1 MVVNKPLDKH
11 RTTMASLAT
20 EQKDASTV
28 STQSPA
34 AREIASCRSRCS
46 LALGLIRK
54 CKTQPTEMSAGSQDL
69 LAVMKVLTTAANNL
83 DMISTKFTITVDA
96 CCQQADSGAW
106 AAALCKSVD
115 NSLEGVVSS
124 GTVASACSC
133 GRHLRHDLL
142 FSLETV
148 VVCLEKQLQVAE
160 QRLSDSMD
168 SSLRN
173 QLVIQTGQVSS
184 ACKNITLLPNSNKG
198 CLKRRILKCFKQTK
212 DVLNEIEEMIND
224 SVDSPRIDEDD
235 VVVGGEAEGKDD
247 DLNFPDGVDFFDD
260 YDFSLSSKEIVTSR
274 KCFTFVTCCSDFMKS
289 VALIVGKHVSDRA
302 CSQEAVDGIDQMV
315 DAMTQFCAELNEL
328 GVCLCPPQTE
338 SNVID
343 VMVELKKMAEQM
355 NKRVEEILNVALSEK
370 SNEAERLEL
379 IKKVQLQVE
388 VMRGM

>member
-1 MVVNKPLDKH
+1 
-11 RTTMASLAT
+11 MASLAA
-20 EQKDASTV
+20 EQDASTV

-142 FSLETV
+142 SSLETV

-160 QRLSDSMD
+160 QRLSDSMN

-212 DVLNEIEEMIND
+212 DVLNEMEEMIND
-224 SVDSPRIDEDD
+224 SVDSPRVDD
-235 VVVGGEAEGKDD
+235 DDDDDDDDVVGGEGGGEGKDMGD

-274 KCFTFVTCCSDFMKS
+274 KCFAFVTCCSDFMKS

-302 CSQEAVDGIDQMV
+302 CSQEAVDGVDQMV

-343 VMVELKKMAEQM
+343 VMGELKKMAEQM

-370 SNEAERLEL
+370 SNEADRLEL

-388 VMRGM
+388 MMRGM

>member
-1 MVVNKPLDKH
+1 
-11 RTTMASLAT
+11 MASLAA
-20 EQKDASTV
+20 EQDASTV

-142 FSLETV
+142 SSLETV

-160 QRLSDSMD
+160 QRLSDSMN

-212 DVLNEIEEMIND
+212 DVLNEMEEMIND
-224 SVDSPRIDEDD
+224 SVDSPRVDD
-235 VVVGGEAEGKDD
+235 DDDDDDDDDVVGGEGGGEGKDMGD

-274 KCFTFVTCCSDFMKS
+274 KCFAFVTCCSDFMKS

-302 CSQEAVDGIDQMV
+302 CSQEAVDGVDQMV

-343 VMVELKKMAEQM
+343 VMGELKKMAEQM

-370 SNEAERLEL
+370 SNEADRLEL

-388 VMRGM
+388 MMRGM